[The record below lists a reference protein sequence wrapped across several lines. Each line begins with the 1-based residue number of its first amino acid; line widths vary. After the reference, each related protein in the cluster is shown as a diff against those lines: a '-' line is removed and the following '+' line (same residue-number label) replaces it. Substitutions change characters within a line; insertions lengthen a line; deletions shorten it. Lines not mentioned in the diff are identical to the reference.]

1 MADIDQALL
10 DQAHAHRIDGKYDE
24 ARPCYQQLL
33 DASPDCAE
41 GWWGLGLTVMNQGE
55 FDESIECLKKAA
67 EMAPDS
73 QRYVLDLG
81 KHYAM
86 LGMDDEAKV
95 AYEQVVA
102 LDANSRE
109 GADAATQLSYY

>member
-10 DQAHAHRIDGKYDE
+10 DQAHAYRIDGKYDE
-24 ARPCYQQLL
+24 AHPCYQQLL

-55 FDESIECLKKAA
+55 FDESIEYLKKAA
-67 EMAPDS
+67 ALVPDS

-81 KHYAM
+81 KHCAM
-86 LGMDDEAKV
+86 LGMDDEAKA
-95 AYEQVVA
+95 AYEKVVA
-102 LDANSRE
+102 LDPNSRE